1 MGTAPST
8 TEVAY
13 LGECVRRSYVSMQIT
28 LDRCLDARR
37 ALWALNEEA
46 AA

>member
-1 MGTAPST
+1 
-8 TEVAY
+8 VAY

-28 LDRCLDARR
+28 LDRCLDVRQDP
-37 ALWALNEEA
+37 WSVSEA